1 MSVFCFEAF
10 EFPQIN
16 YRKYG
21 GNPYTYAYGLGL
33 NHFVPDKVMKHLSNT
48 QYLCHVLV
56 N

>member
-56 N
+56 D